1 MKTRI
6 RKKEYK
12 NGRIDYICESESL
25 KTESIACILCGT
37 IVFLFI
43 LLGGFLFSTLPNGN
57 ESIEPLPFIFLWTS
71 LIFSIYGIVQYS
83 ERWEKIH
90 SLDSECVFNNL
101 EEAKKAIDGHVFRCK
116 QDKEKREGEKTKKT
130 TIIKYP

>member
-12 NGRIDYICESESL
+12 NGRIEYICESESL
-25 KTESIACILCGT
+25 KTESIACILCGI

-57 ESIEPLPFIFLWTS
+57 ECIEPLPFIFLGTS
-71 LIFSIYGIVQYS
+71 IIFSIYGTAQYS
-83 ERWEKIH
+83 ERWCKIS
-90 SLDSECVFNNL
+90 SLDSECIFSDL
-101 EEAKKAIDGHVFRCK
+101 ESAKKYIDRVIFKHNEN
-116 QDKEKREGEKTKKT
+116 KEKREGQKTKKT